1 MSFVRDFIFGSP
13 PDAPDYSQLA
23 ASNKEVAKMQ
33 IDYARELQ
41 PQVAADRKRALDLLD
56 SANKSTT
63 ELAQKEDA
71 RSQGYYDDYVKTYQP
86 IGQKL
91 ADEATKYSS
100 QAEQERIAGSAG
112 ADVAQAYSN
121 AEGQALRGAA
131 RYGIGRPNANAF
143 SAVNNQIMATKAAAI
158 GGAQTNAGFAARD
171 KGTNIMTNAANIGN
185 RLPGF
190 SQGSSGLSLNATN
203 SGVNNSN
210 QTQQVIN
217 QGYGIPNQYF
227 SGAVGSNNAAANVLN
242 TGFQNQQSN
251 WVNQGQQMAAL
262 INAGGAA
269 YGYGR
274 ADGRYVG
281 KVEGPGTGI
290 SDDIPAMISD
300 GEYVIPADVVK
311 RKGVEFFDKLL
322 EKHHMPAQEQY
333 RKYGIKGRA

>member
-1 MSFVRDFIFGSP
+1 MSFVRDFIFGKP
-13 PDAPDYSQLA
+13 PGPPDYSQLA
-23 ASNKEVAKMQ
+23 ASNKEIAKMQ

-41 PQVAADRKRALDLLD
+41 PQVAADRKRAIDLLEI
-56 SANKSTT
+56 SNKSTT
-63 ELAQKEDA
+63 ALAEKEDA

-86 IGQKL
+86 LGEKL
-91 ADEATKYSS
+91 AKEAELYSS
-100 QAEQERIAGSAG
+100 QAEQERIAGAAG
-112 ADVAQAYSN
+112 ADVAQAFTN
-121 AEGQALRGAA
+121 AEGQSLRGAA

-143 SAVNNQIMATKAAAI
+143 SAVNNQIMASKAAAI

-171 KGTNIMTNAANIGN
+171 KGTNLLANAANVGN
-185 RLPGF
+185 RLPAF
-190 SQGSSGLSLNATN
+190 SQGSSGLSLSATN

-210 QTQQVIN
+210 QTQQSIN
-217 QGYGIPNQYF
+217 QGYGVPNQYF
-227 SGAVGSNNAAANVLN
+227 QGAVGSNNASANILN
-242 TGFQNQQSN
+242 TGFQNEQSN
-251 WVNQGQQMAAL
+251 WQTQGMQTAAL
-262 INAGGAA
+262 INAAGAA